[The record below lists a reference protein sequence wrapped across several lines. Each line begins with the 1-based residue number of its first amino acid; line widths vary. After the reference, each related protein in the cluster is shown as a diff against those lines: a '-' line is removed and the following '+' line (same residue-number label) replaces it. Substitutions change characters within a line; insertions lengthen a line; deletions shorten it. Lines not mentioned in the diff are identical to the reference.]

1 MKKVDFM
8 CTAFRDGFQSVY
20 GARVFTKDFM
30 PAVDAARKAGITH
43 FEAGG
48 GARFQALYFYSN
60 EDAFEMMDEFRR
72 VAGPDA
78 NLQTLSRGV
87 NVVGLDSQPRDI
99 IDLHAKMFKKHG
111 MTTIRNF
118 DALNDVN
125 NLIDSGNSIHNAGLK
140 HEVTVTMMS
149 LPPNTTGAHDPEFY
163 ENVLRKIL
171 DAGIPYDSICFKDA
185 SGTSTPNTV
194 YETIKRARKL
204 VGKDVKIVMHSHDTA
219 GCCVAQ
225 YTAALDAGANQ
236 IDLSMQPVSGG
247 TCQVDI
253 ITMWHALRGTEYDL
267 GVDIHAIQ
275 KAEAVFQECMKDYFL
290 PPEATTV
297 NPNIPFFPLPGGAL
311 TANTQMLRDNGLMD
325 KYPEIVEAMG
335 ETVAKGGFGTSVTP
349 VSQFYFQQAFNNVIH
364 GPWKKIAE
372 GYGKMVLGYFGKT
385 PVAPDPEVVKIAA
398 EQLKKEPTTK
408 KVVDI
413 NDADPTKGREASIK
427 MLKDNNIEVN
437 DENIFIAASCK
448 EKGILFL
455 TGKSKV
461 NGVRKSDPAEEA
473 AKKAGEYTVTV
484 NGKAYG
490 VKLGKASA
498 TVNGVDYP
506 LAVKSGI
513 DQAAIAAAP
522 VAQAS
527 APAAVTGSQDVPA
540 PMPGIVLRIEC
551 KEGQAVKKNQLIMV
565 MEAMKMENEIYA
577 PCDGVIGK
585 IAVTQGQQVSA
596 GDVLVSMGTTAAAPA
611 APAAAP
617 AAQADPAPA
626 ASGAG
631 QVVAAPMPGLILRIE
646 AKAGQ
651 AVKKN
656 QLVLVMEAMKMEN
669 EIYAPCD
676 GTIASIAVSQ
686 GQQVAAGDT
695 LLTIA

>member
-490 VKLGKASA
+490 VKLGKTSA

-611 APAAAP
+611 AAP
-617 AAQADPAPA
+617 AAQAAPAPA